1 MDADMARPTPAERL
15 LIQQRRHQA
24 AQLYLKGET
33 QFAIATALAVSQP
46 TICSDLQAI
55 RAAWL
60 KSSLRDFD
68 QHRAQELAKIDH
80 LEVTYWQG
88 WLRSREPRDGE
99 PRDGNPKFLDGV
111 QRCIERRCKL
121 LGIDAPEAHVVAG
134 PPFKVY
140 TDGFNPDVA

>member
-1 MDADMARPTPAERL
+1 MARPTPQEKL
-15 LIQQRRHQA
+15 LIQERRHKA

-33 QFAIATALAVSQP
+33 QFAIAAVLQVSQP

-60 KSSLRDFD
+60 KSALRDFD

-88 WLRSREPRDGE
+88 WQRSREPRDGE

-121 LGIDAPEAHVVAG
+121 LGIDAPEAHVVTG

-140 TDGFNPDVA
+140 ADGFNPDVA